1 MERRSIAV
9 SVLKQ
14 QNSIFLSLS
23 WFLLNTPY
31 WYLFCSCPV
40 VDQATLSGSSW
51 INECMQAQILCSR
64 TSPSSH
70 FLIAISHMNYIGGND
85 KHTFEQGL
93 LPQFTITKLFTHN
106 HASNNILQYQTP
118 LLAALWF
125 DSENLE
131 FIMWQNRNSWNFSHQ
146 FILAWF
152 LECDTFCMA
161 LQGFSVLIS

>member
-14 QNSIFLSLS
+14 QNSTFLSLS

-31 WYLFCSCPV
+31 SFLFCSCPV
-40 VDQATLSGSSW
+40 VDHATLSGSSW

-70 FLIAISHMNYIGGND
+70 FLIAISHMSYIGGND

-118 LLAALWF
+118 LLTAL
-125 DSENLE
+125 
-131 FIMWQNRNSWNFSHQ
+131 
-146 FILAWF
+146 
-152 LECDTFCMA
+152 
-161 LQGFSVLIS
+161 